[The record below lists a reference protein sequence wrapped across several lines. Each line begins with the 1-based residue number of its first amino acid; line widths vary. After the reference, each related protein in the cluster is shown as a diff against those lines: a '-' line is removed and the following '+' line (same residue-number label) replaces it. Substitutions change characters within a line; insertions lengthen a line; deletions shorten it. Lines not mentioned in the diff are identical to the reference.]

1 MPDKTISRRK
11 FLAGAGAVV
20 GLAVAPVVLSKPS
33 VAQAAASKAFPWTY
47 IALDADKVARRA
59 YETYYSSGCMEAT
72 WWPIIEALAASS
84 IPDAA
89 TTWGTVTKD
98 MMKYGGGGVGGW
110 GTLCG
115 TLNGSCAAMGA
126 IGVPSKMIDEQ
137 MQHYAN
143 TPIPSRGVET
153 AVASGWVP
161 TGPNVP
167 AAPLTNVVTS
177 IAESQ
182 LCHASL
188 SQWAM
193 KSGVGDGTVQQK
205 DRCGKAC
212 YDMVFEAVTRL
223 NAWKA
228 NGTIPAGTL
237 DASVAACAP
246 CHTTPIAKGK
256 MACGSCHE
264 DKLEDVER
272 EGEH

>member
-1 MPDKTISRRK
+1 MADRTLSRRS
-11 FLAGAGAVV
+11 FLVGASAVV
-20 GLAVAPVVLSKPS
+20 GLAVAPAVLSRPS
-33 VAQAAASKAFPWTY
+33 VAQAAASKAFPWSY
-47 IALDADKVARRA
+47 IVLDADKVARRA

-84 IPDAA
+84 LPDAA
-89 TTWGTVTKD
+89 TTWGTVTKN

-143 TPIPSRGVET
+143 TPIPSGGVET
-153 AVASGWVP
+153 AVAAGWMP
-161 TGPNVP
+161 AGTNVP
-167 AAPLTNVVTS
+167 AAPLANVVTS
-177 IAESQ
+177 TAHSQ

-193 KSGVGDGTVQQK
+193 KSGVADGTVQQK
-205 DRCGKAC
+205 DRCAKAC
-212 YDMVFEAVTRL
+212 YDMVFNAVTML
-223 NAWKA
+223 NAWKT
-228 NGTIPAGTL
+228 NGAIPAGTL
-237 DASVAACAP
+237 DPSVAACAP

-256 MACGSCHE
+256 MACGSCHPQLT
-264 DKLEDVER
+264 DQVLR
-272 EGEH
+272 EGHH